1 MTTNPP
7 IPRPEKWIT
16 GMRTADGVQR
26 LAFANYVD
34 RAEPDG
40 EGRLQVSTKS
50 PEGLLEGRCLPFV
63 PPMMEEASSIAGF
76 EFHWRTLDYVFG
88 FSDPRSFPSLA
99 IPLSADE
106 QSVVDRYVRTA
117 RDLASSGVLNSAD
130 EGMQVEIEDDTDI
143 EHVTVTLSE
152 KDRQVGFATMLRQ
165 CDSEKEH
172 ARFGKVADILWMA
185 SERAKDE
192 SVEDRQDAL
201 KRWRLAVRR
210 LQAKSLNQLL
220 RDKLAKEEDMQIL
233 AYQEE
238 HSPRFLLSA
247 FDYGDLIHWDKKRAV
262 VASWEQDGYVGGD
275 RRMAFLAAAAALAHV
290 YIGFAVLAE
299 TATSGPDLKSG
310 DFQ

>member
-1 MTTNPP
+1 MSTNPP

-16 GMRTADGVQR
+16 GMRTAEDGVQR
-26 LAFANYVD
+26 LAFANYID

-40 EGRLQVSTKS
+40 EDRLQVSTKS
-50 PEGLLEGRCLPFV
+50 PEGLLESRGLRFV
-63 PPMMEEASSIAGF
+63 PPMVEEASSVAGF

-88 FSDPRSFPSLA
+88 LSDPRSFPSLA
-99 IPLSADE
+99 IPLPADD

-117 RDLASSGVLNSAD
+117 RGLASSGVLNAAD
-130 EGMQVEIEDDTDI
+130 EGMQVKIEDDTDI
-143 EHVTVTLSE
+143 EHVIVTLSE
-152 KDRQVGFATMLRQ
+152 KDRQVGFATMVRQ
-165 CDSEKEH
+165 CDSEKER
-172 ARFGKVADILWMA
+172 ARFGRVADILWMA

-192 SVEDRQDAL
+192 NVEVRQDAL
-201 KRWRLAVRR
+201 ERWRLAVRR

-220 RDKLAKEEDMQIL
+220 RDKLKEEDMQIL

-247 FDYGDLIHWDKKRAV
+247 FEYGDLIHWDKNRVV
-262 VASWEQDGYVGGD
+262 VANWEQDEYTGGD

-299 TATSGPDLKSG
+299 TATN
-310 DFQ
+310 